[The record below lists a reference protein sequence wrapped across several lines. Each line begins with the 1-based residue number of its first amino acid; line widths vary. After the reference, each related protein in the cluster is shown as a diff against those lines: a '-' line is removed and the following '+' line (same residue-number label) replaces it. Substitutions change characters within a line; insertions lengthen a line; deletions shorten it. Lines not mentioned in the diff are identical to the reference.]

1 MLIRTGDKSKQVS
14 NYKEYYGARNTFTI
28 HYSTD
33 SSYFNTS
40 ATYQY
45 GRSDH
50 VRYIK
55 NRDSFDYYD
64 NNYKLSKIEFSTDLS
79 EEWFFQQSLIYD
91 DRMLR
96 AIYIMSYLKYH
107 TDVEYIRLDL
117 SEINK
122 FQKFL
127 RRLNVPNQ
135 LKPC

>member
-1 MLIRTGDKSKQVS
+1 MS
-14 NYKEYYGARNTFTI
+14 NYREHLGVRNTFTI
-28 HYSTD
+28 HYSTKN
-33 SSYFNTS
+33 SNFKTAASYHC
-40 ATYQY
+40 

-50 VRYIK
+50 IRYIK
-55 NRDSFDYYD
+55 NRSDFSYYD
-64 NNYKLSKIEFSTDLS
+64 NNYNLTLIEFSTDLS

-91 DRMLR
+91 DKMLR
-96 AIYIMSYLKYH
+96 AIYIMSYLKYC

-127 RRLNVPNQ
+127 RRLHVPNQ